1 MAHVQERPGP
11 VARPRADG
19 VSFRTILVR
28 AAKKSLADN
37 IPTLASAIAYS
48 AFLTIPSILLV
59 AVGVFGL
66 VAGPDTVHSLVDK
79 LGSVMPADAARLLD
93 QSLTR
98 VTEAQSGTT
107 VVLTV
112 VGILLAFWSLTGAM
126 GALMWGLNLAEE
138 REDKRR
144 FVTKRVTGLA
154 MAACVGVAF
163 VLSFG
168 LLVLGPHLS
177 HWVGD
182 AVGAKSVVTWLWW
195 AAQWPILVAGLL
207 LAFGAV
213 LYLGP
218 AEKAPK
224 LRFITP
230 GAITAVMV
238 WLVASG
244 AFAVYTSRFGS
255 YNKTWG
261 SVSAVIVLL
270 TWLWLSSLAL
280 LFGAEVNA
288 EVERARI
295 GPGRKPVVD
304 TGHAD
309 GRAAA

>member
-1 MAHVQERPGP
+1 MAHVQERVRP
-11 VARPRADG
+11 VPRPRPDG
-19 VSFRTILVR
+19 VPYRTILVR
-28 AAKKSLADN
+28 AAKNSLAN
-37 IPTLASAIAYS
+37 NVPTLASAIAYS

-66 VAGPDTVHSLVDK
+66 VAGPGTVHSLVDR
-79 LGSVMPADAARLLD
+79 LGSVMPADASRLLD

-98 VTEAQSGTT
+98 VTQAHSGTT
-107 VVLTV
+107 LALTV
-112 VGILLAFWSLTGAM
+112 VGILLALWSLTGAM
-126 GALMWGLNLAEE
+126 GALMWGLNIAEG
-138 REDKRR
+138 RQDTRG
-144 FVTKRVTGLA
+144 FVAKRVTGLA
-154 MAACVGVAF
+154 MAACVGIAF

-177 HWVGD
+177 RWVGD
-182 AVGAKSVVTWLWW
+182 ATGAKTAVTWIWW
-195 AAQWPILVAGLL
+195 AAQWPILVGGLL

-218 AEKAPK
+218 DDKPRK

-230 GAITAVMV
+230 GALAAVVV

-244 AFAVYTSRFGS
+244 AFAFYASRFGS

-288 EVERARI
+288 EVERAR
-295 GPGRKPVVD
+295 G
-304 TGHAD
+304 
-309 GRAAA
+309 